1 MAEDSILT
9 YETLYDILRK
19 EKQESNLAKLDS
31 DINKMF
37 VTYLKSKI
45 SIFKKYRVS
54 MSSGKKEYAKKQI
67 NNIRRLYKELLEKRE
82 KKILELAYLR
92 SKMSVKEP
100 INNIENILE
109 EERKLLQKIE
119 TILIDN
125 RENLILPIVNGKMP
139 QPTIDNTPN
148 PKQNNSDINNNGN
161 NNNDNNQNNN
171 SNNQNTTNT
180 NNSTENITIRLT
192 KDVPKFYGEDLTI
205 YGPYNIGDIVN
216 IPRQLA
222 NILTN
227 KDNAK
232 EIKVNS

>member
-45 SIFKKYRVS
+45 SIFKKDRVS

-100 INNIENILE
+100 INNKNLSEGLIISGGIILE
-109 EERKLLQKIE
+109 NLFKDYLEYSSLE
-119 TILIDN
+119 TI
-125 RENLILPIVNGKMP
+125 
-139 QPTIDNTPN
+139 
-148 PKQNNSDINNNGN
+148 
-161 NNNDNNQNNN
+161 
-171 SNNQNTTNT
+171 
-180 NNSTENITIRLT
+180 ITILE
-192 KDVPKFYGEDLTI
+192 Y
-205 YGPYNIGDIVN
+205 
-216 IPRQLA
+216 
-222 NILTN
+222 
-227 KDNAK
+227 
-232 EIKVNS
+232 IKVEKEKKL